1 MFANIWPE
9 GSHVEETCSTL
20 RFASRMA
27 KISNEVT
34 INIQQDQTQ
43 YIKKLERE
51 IRELKKEISM
61 HDTLINRNNIN
72 YDPYTKEQREALKQ
86 KVYE

>member
-9 GSHVEETCSTL
+9 SSHVEETCSTL

-27 KISNEVT
+27 KISNEVS

-43 YIKKLERE
+43 
-51 IRELKKEISM
+51 
-61 HDTLINRNNIN
+61 
-72 YDPYTKEQREALKQ
+72 
-86 KVYE
+86 